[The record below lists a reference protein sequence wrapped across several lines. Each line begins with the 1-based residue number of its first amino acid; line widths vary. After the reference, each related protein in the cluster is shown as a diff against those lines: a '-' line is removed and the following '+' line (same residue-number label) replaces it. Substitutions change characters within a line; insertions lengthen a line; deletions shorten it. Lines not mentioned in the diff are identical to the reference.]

1 MVSPAPAAPV
11 LGVSTCV
18 RHDGRVLLV
27 RRGRGSLVGT
37 WAFPGGRVE
46 LGERLAD
53 AAGREL
59 LEETGIR
66 AGIGEPFDR
75 AEVILRDDSG
85 AVSAHFVVIV
95 FSARYLGGEAVA
107 GDSVVAKK
115 SHRLVTRRGAAGAV
129 GAHFAA
135 TVSSAPCPG
144 GGAGAGDDAGDVR
157 WVAPAEAAA
166 LELTADTRR
175 IVAALPAEDG

>member
-107 GDSVVAKK
+107 GDD
-115 SHRLVTRRGAAGAV
+115 
-129 GAHFAA
+129 
-135 TVSSAPCPG
+135 APH
-144 GGAGAGDDAGDVR
+144 VR

>member
-95 FSARYLGGEAVA
+95 FSAHYLGGEAVA
-107 GDSVVAKK
+107 GDA
-115 SHRLVTRRGAAGAV
+115 RRGGGPRAHRRHAPHRCRLAGRRRLSLLPTAAP
-129 GAHFAA
+129 
-135 TVSSAPCPG
+135 SMI
-144 GGAGAGDDAGDVR
+144 
-157 WVAPAEAAA
+157 
-166 LELTADTRR
+166 RR
-175 IVAALPAEDG
+175 PNAMDRP